1 MVDSCRVFINDLEWT
16 IKKCSEDS
24 EYLEDDNGRAYGMC
38 YPDTLT
44 IYIQKSGLD
53 KHLYYRFLKHELTHA
68 YKFSYLRSKETWNE
82 EDVCEW
88 MECFAE
94 RIIDDAIWAVK
105 QLYNYK
111 VK

>member
-1 MVDSCRVFINDLEWT
+1 MVDSCQIVINDLSWT
-16 IKKCSEDS
+16 LKKVPEDS
-24 EYLEDDNGRAYGMC
+24 PFLTDGTVKSYGMC
-38 YPDTLT
+38 YPDTLS
-44 IYIQKSGLD
+44 IYIQDSGLD

-68 YKFSYLRSKETWNE
+68 YKFSYLRSKETWDE

-94 RIIDDAIWAVK
+94 KIIDDAIWAVK
-105 QLYNYK
+105 QLYNYR